1 MAAAGVLLAAVA
13 IIGILQ
19 NRFVWDVSLAADRSG
34 NQPDTDTSTSAYSQ
48 AGKAAPDFE
57 LELLDGSRVSLSNFA
72 GHPILINFWATW
84 CPPCREELP
93 LFQERLDRY
102 SPDLVVLAI
111 NAGEEPETVSNF
123 IRQKAFSFH
132 VLLDPEW
139 KAEAL
144 YGIYAYPTTV
154 FIDRDGL
161 IQARYV
167 GGMSAEI
174 LDEYLELIGVKE

>member
-13 IIGILQ
+13 ILGILQ
-19 NRFVWDVSLAADRSG
+19 NRFLLDASAVVDRSG
-34 NQPDTDTSTSAYSQ
+34 IQPDSINASSPYSQ
-48 AGKAAPDFE
+48 AGKIAPDFE
-57 LELLDGSRVSLSNFA
+57 FDLVEGSRVKLSDFA
-72 GHPILINFWATW
+72 GHPILINYWATW

-93 LFQERLDRY
+93 LIQDRLERY
-102 SPDLVVLAI
+102 SPDLVVLTI
-111 NAGEEPETVSNF
+111 NAGEDPETVKNY
-123 IRQKAFSFH
+123 IQQKAYSFL

-144 YGIYAYPTTV
+144 YGIYAYPTSV
-154 FIDRDGL
+154 FIDREGL

-174 LDEYLELIGVKE
+174 LDDYLGLIGVNE